1 MSSRSNASAS
11 RRLRSRAVV
20 RRAAGLAVLLLVLGG
35 ATGAAEAKKKLVV
48 LDFKGPRA
56 AKVQRAVV
64 KLLKPSAT
72 LVGDKAFLQA
82 AREVD
87 GYSPDASG
95 VSKVALRLK
104 VHGVLTGKVQKR
116 GSRYKLTVQLLEGK
130 SGEVVGGAIVV
141 ALKRGRIDTAGRR
154 KLAREIRAAMADLP
168 EPVADEPEPVALPEL
183 PELPP
188 AGATTPAEGPGNP
201 TATAGATGTA
211 GTSKTSGTAKVTA
224 RPAPPAKRRARAT
237 TRKPARGRRVASADV
252 RAGGGGGGGDEE
264 SAITRE
270 APEPEA
276 DPRERAIDL
285 VAGASFVA
293 RKLSFD
299 YSSAL
304 AGPQQPQG
312 YDGALVPGVYAD
324 AELYPVTLADR
335 GGKSFARGI
344 GVSAMID
351 KVLLIKSKL
360 ENGGDEALPTA
371 QTRWGVGLVYRWNFG
386 SRPTSPSLVV
396 GARYNQLSF
405 SIDESEA
412 PDPAAIQIPDV
423 SYTYVDPGLRFRL
436 PVGQRL
442 AFRLE
447 GHYLVVLDAGQ
458 IQEPDRY
465 GEAGVIAFDADVGA
479 ELSITSNIMARVG
492 GRFAQYGLS
501 FNGDGDQTDPTE
513 DGTQDVDSA
522 TDRYLGFYATAG
534 VVF

>member
-1 MSSRSNASAS
+1 
-11 RRLRSRAVV
+11 
-20 RRAAGLAVLLLVLGG
+20 VLGG

-64 KLLKPSAT
+64 KVLKPSAS
-72 LVGDKAFLQA
+72 LISAKAFLRA

-87 GYSPDASG
+87 GYSPDATG

-104 VHGVLTGKVQKR
+104 AHGVLTGKVQKR

-130 SGEVVGGAIVV
+130 SGEVVGGSIVV
-141 ALKRGRIDTAGRR
+141 ALKRGRLDTAGRR

-168 EPVADEPEPVALPEL
+168 EPVPDEPEPVAGL

-188 AGATTPAEGPGNP
+188 AEAVPAPEPGRTP
-201 TATAGATGTA
+201 TAAA
-211 GTSKTSGTAKVTA
+211 GTPGKARTAKVTPGPA
-224 RPAPPAKRRARAT
+224 RRPKQRQPRAT
-237 TRKPARGRRVASADV
+237 TRKPSRGRRVASADM
-252 RAGGGGGGGDEE
+252 RAGGGGGGGEE
-264 SAITRE
+264 ETAIASE
-270 APEPEA
+270 AAEPEV
-276 DPRERAIDL
+276 DPRDRAIDL
-285 VAGASFVA
+285 VVGASFVA

-299 YSSAL
+299 YSDAL

-324 AELYPVTLADR
+324 AEIYPVTLVDR
-335 GGKSFARGI
+335 GGSSFARGI
-344 GVSAMID
+344 GLSAMID

-360 ENGGDEALPTA
+360 ENGGDEALPTS

-386 SRPTSPSLVV
+386 SRATSPSLVV

-405 SIDESEA
+405 AIDESEA
-412 PDPAAIQIPDV
+412 PDPTAIQIPDV

-436 PVGQRL
+436 PVGERF

-458 IQEPDRY
+458 IQDPDRY
-465 GEAGVIAFDADVGA
+465 GEAGVIAFDADAGA

-492 GRFAQYGLS
+492 GRFTQYGLS
-501 FNGDGDQTDPTE
+501 FSGDGDQTDPTE

>member
-11 RRLRSRAVV
+11 RPLRSRAVV

-35 ATGAAEAKKKLVV
+35 ATGAAEAKKRLVV

-56 AKVQRAVV
+56 AKTQRAVV

-72 LVGDKAFLQA
+72 VVSGKAFLRA

-104 VHGVLTGKVQKR
+104 AHGVLTGKVQKR

-141 ALKRGRIDTAGRR
+141 ALKRGRIDSAGRR
-154 KLAREIRAAMADLP
+154 KLAREIRAAMAELP
-168 EPVADEPEPVALPEL
+168 EPVADEPEPVAGLPEL

-188 AGATTPAEGPGNP
+188 SETGRPPETGKPTPASG
-201 TATAGATGTA
+201 AAG
-211 GTSKTSGTAKVTA
+211 TA
-224 RPAPPAKRRARAT
+224 RPTPKVVAAPKRRPARAT
-237 TRKPARGRRVASADV
+237 TGKPSRGRRIASADV
-252 RAGGGGGGGDEE
+252 RAGGGGGGEE
-264 SAITRE
+264 ETAIARE
-270 APEPEA
+270 AAEPEA
-276 DPRERAIDL
+276 DPRDRGIDL
-285 VAGASFVA
+285 VVGASFVA

-299 YSSAL
+299 YSDAL

-312 YDGALVPGVYAD
+312 YDGALVPGVFAD
-324 AELYPVTLADR
+324 AEVYPVTLVD
-335 GGKSFARGI
+335 GGGFARGF

-360 ENGGDEALPTA
+360 ENGGDDALPTS

-386 SRPTSPSLVV
+386 SRATSPSLVV
-396 GARYNQLSF
+396 GARYNKLSF
-405 SIDESEA
+405 AIDESGA

-436 PVGQRL
+436 PVGERL

-458 IQEPDRY
+458 IQEPQRY
-465 GEAGVIAFDADVGA
+465 GEAGVIAFDADAGA
-479 ELSITSNIMARVG
+479 ELAITSNIVARVG
-492 GRFAQYGLS
+492 GRFTQYGLS

>member
-1 MSSRSNASAS
+1 
-11 RRLRSRAVV
+11 
-20 RRAAGLAVLLLVLGG
+20 VLGG

-64 KLLKPSAT
+64 KLLRPIAT
-72 LVGDKAFLQA
+72 LIGDKAFLQA

-104 VHGVLTGKVQKR
+104 AHGVLTGKVQKR

-130 SGEVVGGAIVV
+130 SGEVVGRAIVV

-168 EPVADEPEPVALPEL
+168 EPVADEPEPVAGLPEL

-188 AGATTPAEGPGNP
+188 EEAAPTPVAAGTP
-201 TATAGATGTA
+201 TATA
-211 GTSKTSGTAKVTA
+211 GTAKVTA
-224 RPAPPAKRRARAT
+224 RPAPATKRRPARAT
-237 TRKPARGRRVASADV
+237 ARKPPRGRRIASADV
-252 RAGGGGGGGDEE
+252 RAGGGGGGADDG
-264 SAITRE
+264 AITDE
-270 APEPEA
+270 AAEPEA
-276 DPRERAIDL
+276 DARYRAIDL

-299 YSSAL
+299 YSDAL

-324 AELYPVTLADR
+324 AEIYPVTLVDR
-335 GGKSFARGI
+335 GGTSFARGI
-344 GVSAMID
+344 GLSAMID

-360 ENGGDEALPTA
+360 ENGGDDALPTS
-371 QTRWGVGLVYRWNFG
+371 QTRGGVGLVYRWNFG
-386 SRPTSPSLVV
+386 SRATSPSLVV

-405 SIDESEA
+405 AIDESEA
-412 PDPAAIQIPDV
+412 PDPTAIQIPDV
-423 SYTYVDPGLRFRL
+423 SYTYVDPGLRLRL
-436 PVGQRL
+436 PVGERL

-492 GRFAQYGLS
+492 GRFAQYGLDFS
-501 FNGDGDQTDPTE
+501 GDGAQTDPTE